1 MGSDDHHDH
10 GPHRS
15 DDPRYT
21 ETWYWNLVDPETRCV
36 VTLHCSWLPAL
47 GRGQH
52 TMGVLTPQGTRRE
65 RVDTTS
71 PLSSEVASVDIVEPW
86 ARARLAYVEQEPNGW
101 RDWLLDEDDQVIQES
116 DVQRARLSAAVH

>member
-71 PLSSEVASVDIVEPW
+71 PKWQASTSSSRGP
-86 ARARLAYVEQEPNGW
+86 ARAFVR
-101 RDWLLDEDDQVIQES
+101 R
-116 DVQRARLSAAVH
+116 